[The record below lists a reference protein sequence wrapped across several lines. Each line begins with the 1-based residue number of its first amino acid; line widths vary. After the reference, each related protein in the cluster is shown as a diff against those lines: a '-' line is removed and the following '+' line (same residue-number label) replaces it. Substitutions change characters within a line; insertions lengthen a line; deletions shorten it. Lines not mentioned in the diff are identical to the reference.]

1 MEGYSQSGGVRIGSI
16 GGSIANSTIA
26 GRDVNA
32 AHAAAVDDVGRELEE
47 IRATL
52 MALRPQIAAELGATS
67 PAATH
72 LAEASAATLDDA
84 AAKTSPDIDAPTAG
98 EVKSKLD
105 QVKSMLEMIVNG
117 AVEIPIAV
125 SKAEEG
131 ASGVLTKLT
140 ELAAKAG
147 TLALTIG
154 RLFG

>member
-1 MEGYSQSGGVRIGSI
+1 MERDSRSGGVRIGSV

-32 AHAAAVDDVGRELEE
+32 APAAAVDDVGRELQEM
-47 IRATL
+47 RATL
-52 MALRPQIAAELGATS
+52 MALRPQIAAELGAVS
-67 PAATH
+67 PASTH

-84 AAKTSPDIDAPTAG
+84 AAKTSSDIDAPTAG

-117 AVEIPIAV
+117 AVAIPTAV

-131 ASGVLTKLT
+131 ASGLLTKLT
-140 ELAAKAG
+140 ELATKAG
-147 TLALTIG
+147 ALALTVG